1 MTDKRQESIIVSQNR
16 SVEDKTSPYVK
27 SEFRFRSKKQNRR
40 IITTIKNA
48 KENESSAR
56 DAVVTDSSAYFNSHN
71 RNRDKAAQTS
81 KSTKTSFYP
90 QENLSVLLHA
100 ANREAT
106 AQQAPATSQ
115 KLKLAQRRLSKNQ
128 TIGKIYAES
137 NTKVPRNAM
146 GPLSSKNASM
156 PE

>member
-1 MTDKRQESIIVSQNR
+1 MLTGGDNDSQDDVMIDRRQESIIASQNR

-27 SEFRFRSKKQNRR
+27 SEFRFRSKKLNRR

-48 KENESSAR
+48 KEKESSAR

-90 QENLSVLLHA
+90 
-100 ANREAT
+100 
-106 AQQAPATSQ
+106 
-115 KLKLAQRRLSKNQ
+115 
-128 TIGKIYAES
+128 
-137 NTKVPRNAM
+137 
-146 GPLSSKNASM
+146 
-156 PE
+156 